1 MEMTRYNAATGR
13 REHLPEPEHGVPTH
27 DGQTISSASQSS
39 RLGSRESNP
48 IDFPATCAAENLPEA
63 RQMPRPRAD
72 QGGQS
77 LPRWSASI
85 PPFAKEHGSLA
96 EKPPR
101 PKSGRGGNQ
110 MDIHSILNR
119 LSPQRLEQE
128 DLILMLILF
137 LLWRESGDKELL
149 IALGAFLFL

>member
-1 MEMTRYNAATGR
+1 
-13 REHLPEPEHGVPTH
+13 
-27 DGQTISSASQSS
+27 
-39 RLGSRESNP
+39 
-48 IDFPATCAAENLPEA
+48 
-63 RQMPRPRAD
+63 MPRPRAD

-101 PKSGRGGNQ
+101 PKTGRGGDLNA
-110 MDIHSILNR
+110 ILNR

-137 LLWRESGDKELL
+137 LLWRESGDQELL
-149 IALGAFLFL
+149 IALGAFLFF